1 VCILC
6 PTPTR
11 HTHLGPTASHRR
23 PDRRFLAA
31 TPRAASGRARTPA
44 PHADLIIDHAKIITL
59 DRKKPHADAIAIA
72 GEDIL
77 AVGSRGDVER
87 FRTPE
92 TKIIDA
98 GGRTIIPGLNDSH
111 VHFIRGGLTYSQELR
126 WDGVPSLADGLRM
139 LRAQALRTPAP
150 HWVMVVGGWTAGQF
164 AERRLPTLDE
174 INAAT
179 GDVPCFILHLYD
191 RAFLNKA
198 ALRVLGYNRETQDPF
213 GGWLERDA
221 GGQPTGLVVNT
232 TSIGSLAGLFARVPH
247 LQESDQILSTR
258 HFMREMNRFGIT
270 SVVDPGGAGQS
281 YPEGYQAIDRL
292 AAMRHLTLRIGY
304 SLFAQ
309 RPGQEIED
317 FRDWTAQV
325 KPGDGYDHFR
335 LVGAGEYVIW
345 AAVDPANFAKEIIP
359 PPPGTE
365 ERLTDAIKLIAAQG
379 WPFRLHADYD
389 VTIRR
394 MLNALEA
401 AHREVP
407 LDKLRWVFDHAET
420 VSPDSLDR
428 IAALGGGIAI
438 QNRMTLDGDAFAA
451 TWGTEAAADAPPIG
465 RIRELGLP
473 LACGTDGTRAT
484 SYNPWVALQWLVT
497 GKTIS
502 GAKLNADRNLVDRI
516 EALRLYTEAGASLTG
531 EATRKGTLEA
541 GKWADLAI
549 LSDDYLAVPDDAISR
564 ITSLFTMV
572 GGEIV
577 HGAEGFSALAPP
589 PIPVTPDW
597 LPIGTYGGYHR
608 HGNGAAHVGGASHT
622 AGHGTR
628 HPHLP
633 CLCGLI

>member
-1 VCILC
+1 MCILC

-31 TPRAASGRARTPA
+31 TPRAASGRARSSA
-44 PHADLIIDHAKIITL
+44 PHADLIIEHAKIITL

-258 HFMREMNRFGIT
+258 HFMT
-270 SVVDPGGAGQS
+270 P
-281 YPEGYQAIDRL
+281 
-292 AAMRHLTLRIGY
+292 AA
-304 SLFAQ
+304 
-309 RPGQEIED
+309 
-317 FRDWTAQV
+317 
-325 KPGDGYDHFR
+325 
-335 LVGAGEYVIW
+335 
-345 AAVDPANFAKEIIP
+345 PASPIP
-359 PPPGTE
+359 
-365 ERLTDAIKLIAAQG
+365 RA
-379 WPFRLHADYD
+379 
-389 VTIRR
+389 IRR
-394 MLNALEA
+394 STGWQ
-401 AHREVP
+401 RC
-407 LDKLRWVFDHAET
+407 
-420 VSPDSLDR
+420 
-428 IAALGGGIAI
+428 GI
-438 QNRMTLDGDAFAA
+438 
-451 TWGTEAAADAPPIG
+451 
-465 RIRELGLP
+465 
-473 LACGTDGTRAT
+473 
-484 SYNPWVALQWLVT
+484 
-497 GKTIS
+497 
-502 GAKLNADRNLVDRI
+502 
-516 EALRLYTEAGASLTG
+516 
-531 EATRKGTLEA
+531 
-541 GKWADLAI
+541 
-549 LSDDYLAVPDDAISR
+549 
-564 ITSLFTMV
+564 
-572 GGEIV
+572 
-577 HGAEGFSALAPP
+577 
-589 PIPVTPDW
+589 
-597 LPIGTYGGYHR
+597 
-608 HGNGAAHVGGASHT
+608 
-622 AGHGTR
+622 
-628 HPHLP
+628 
-633 CLCGLI
+633 